1 MVVDDSSVEFAWNIM
16 AGASVPV
23 TEAISLTGGYRYL
36 ATTDPE
42 LDSTL
47 VGVGS
52 GTVEGEFAVH
62 EFLFGARMTF

>member
-16 AGASVPV
+16 AGASIPV

-42 LDSTL
+42 FDATL